1 MQEDEVELL
10 LCKAL
15 EEISREKQYQEK
27 CLLMLVNSLQLC
39 QEDNTSIEAHYL
51 DIEKIFFSKYRL
63 IVSSVLM
70 TTMPRQFTGMC
81 F

>member
-1 MQEDEVELL
+1 MELV

-27 CLLMLVNSLQLC
+27 CLSMLVNALLLC
-39 QEDNTSIEAHYL
+39 QESNPSTDGYSL
-51 DIEKIFFSKYRL
+51 DMEKIFFSKYRL

-70 TTMPRQFTGMC
+70 TTMPRHFTGRC